1 MLLNAAEFCL
11 LKRIFVLIHNFI
23 SRDSQLETEIM
34 FFKLKKM
41 LIVFLLFGSIL
52 RIKLA
57 KKCKLKP
64 GRRAPKVAG
73 GLKILASLMS
83 AGHGGFTSLLF
94 PLKGKTSL

>member
-41 LIVFLLFGSIL
+41 LIVFLYLDPF
-52 RIKLA
+52 
-57 KKCKLKP
+57 
-64 GRRAPKVAG
+64 
-73 GLKILASLMS
+73 
-83 AGHGGFTSLLF
+83 
-94 PLKGKTSL
+94 